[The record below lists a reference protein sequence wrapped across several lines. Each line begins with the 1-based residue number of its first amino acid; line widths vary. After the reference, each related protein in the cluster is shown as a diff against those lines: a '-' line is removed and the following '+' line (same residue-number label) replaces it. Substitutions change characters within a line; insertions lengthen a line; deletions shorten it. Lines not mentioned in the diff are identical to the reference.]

1 MNAWQALIEKSQKK
15 KIPMKKKL
23 IGMVMLVTLAAMQV
37 MGVSAAGSKTTGMAV
52 TGDSKE
58 SYAFEDM
65 SAATGLSADVADLIS
80 QINAGTKTL
89 DDLGKAAPEIAS
101 DLEGK
106 SLITSFEDLV
116 AKNGAP
122 TTDVKGVKISVPA
135 LTSGMSDVAIVH
147 YSTTRSTW
155 EVITPD
161 SVDLENKEV
170 TASFKDLSPVA
181 VIAKVDA
188 SKAADNATGTA
199 PKTGVEA
206 NNSWMAW
213 GCAAVVLMAAAVL
226 TFKKKRV

>member
-1 MNAWQALIEKSQKK
+1 
-15 KIPMKKKL
+15 MKKKL

-170 TASFKDLSPVA
+170 TASFKDLSTVA

>member
-1 MNAWQALIEKSQKK
+1 
-15 KIPMKKKL
+15 MKKKL
-23 IGMVMLVTLAAMQV
+23 IGMVMLVILAAMQV

-135 LTSGMSDVAIVH
+135 LTSGMSDVTIVH

-188 SKAADNATGTA
+188 PKAADNATGTA

-213 GCAAVVLMAAAVL
+213 GCAAVVLMAAAIL

>member
-1 MNAWQALIEKSQKK
+1 
-15 KIPMKKKL
+15 MKKKL
-23 IGMVMLVTLAAMQV
+23 IGMAMLVTLAAMQV
-37 MGVSAAGSKTTGMAV
+37 MGVSAEGSKTTGMAV

-58 SYAFEDM
+58 SYAFEDV
-65 SAATGLSADVADLIS
+65 SAAIGLSADVADLLS

-89 DDLGKAAPEIAS
+89 DDLEKAAPEIAS

-116 AKNGAP
+116 AQNGAP

-135 LTSGMSDVAIVH
+135 LTSGMSDLAIVH

-161 SVDLENKEV
+161 NLDLENKEV

-181 VIAKVDA
+181 VIAKVDV

>member
-1 MNAWQALIEKSQKK
+1 
-15 KIPMKKKL
+15 MKKKL
-23 IGMVMLVTLAAMQV
+23 IGMAMLVTLAAMQV

-116 AKNGAP
+116 AQNGAP

-170 TASFKDLSPVA
+170 TASFKDLSPVT

>member
-1 MNAWQALIEKSQKK
+1 
-15 KIPMKKKL
+15 MKKKL
-23 IGMVMLVTLAAMQV
+23 IGLAMLVTLAAMQV

-52 TGDSKE
+52 TGDSKG

-116 AKNGAP
+116 AQNGAP

-135 LTSGMSDVAIVH
+135 LTSGMSDVAVVH
-147 YSTTRSTW
+147 YSTARSTW

-161 SVDLENKEV
+161 SVDLEYKEV

>member
-1 MNAWQALIEKSQKK
+1 
-15 KIPMKKKL
+15 MKKKL
-23 IGMVMLVTLAAMQV
+23 IGMAMLVTLAAMQV
-37 MGVSAAGSKTTGMAV
+37 MVVSAAGSKITGMAV

>member
-1 MNAWQALIEKSQKK
+1 
-15 KIPMKKKL
+15 MKKKL
-23 IGMVMLVTLAAMQV
+23 IGMAMLVTLAAMQV
-37 MGVSAAGSKTTGMAV
+37 MGVSAAGSKITGMAV

-147 YSTTRSTW
+147 YSTVRSTW

-206 NNSWMAW
+206 NNLWMAW

>member
-1 MNAWQALIEKSQKK
+1 
-15 KIPMKKKL
+15 MKKKL
-23 IGMVMLVTLAAMQV
+23 IGMAMLVTLAAMQV
-37 MGVSAAGSKTTGMAV
+37 MGVSAAGSKITGMAV

-155 EVITPD
+155 EVIAPD

>member
-1 MNAWQALIEKSQKK
+1 
-15 KIPMKKKL
+15 MKKKL
-23 IGMVMLVTLAAMQV
+23 IGMAMLVTLAAMQV
-37 MGVSAAGSKTTGMAV
+37 MGVSAAGSKITGMAV
-52 TGDSKE
+52 
-58 SYAFEDM
+58 
-65 SAATGLSADVADLIS
+65 
-80 QINAGTKTL
+80 
-89 DDLGKAAPEIAS
+89 PEIAS

-213 GCAAVVLMAAAVL
+213 GCAAVVLMAAAIL

>member
-1 MNAWQALIEKSQKK
+1 
-15 KIPMKKKL
+15 MKKKL
-23 IGMVMLVTLAAMQV
+23 IGMAMLVTLAAMQV
-37 MGVSAAGSKTTGMAV
+37 MGVSAAGSKITGMAV

-155 EVITPD
+155 EVIIPD

>member
-1 MNAWQALIEKSQKK
+1 
-15 KIPMKKKL
+15 MKKKL
-23 IGMVMLVTLAAMQV
+23 IGMAMLITLAAMQV

-58 SYAFEDM
+58 SYAFKDM

-101 DLEGK
+101 DLKGK

-116 AKNGAP
+116 AQNGAP

-147 YSTTRSTW
+147 YSTIRSTW

-161 SVDLENKEV
+161 SVDLGNKEV

-213 GCAAVVLMAAAVL
+213 GCAAVVLMATAVL

>member
-1 MNAWQALIEKSQKK
+1 
-15 KIPMKKKL
+15 MKKKL
-23 IGMVMLVTLAAMQV
+23 IGMAMLITLAAMQV

-58 SYAFEDM
+58 SYAFKDM

-101 DLEGK
+101 DLKGK

-116 AKNGAP
+116 AQNGAP

-161 SVDLENKEV
+161 SVDLGNKEV

-213 GCAAVVLMAAAVL
+213 GCAAVVLMATAVL

>member
-1 MNAWQALIEKSQKK
+1 
-15 KIPMKKKL
+15 MKKKL
-23 IGMVMLVTLAAMQV
+23 IGMAMLVTLAAMQV
-37 MGVSAAGSKTTGMAV
+37 MGVSAEGSKTTGMAV

-58 SYAFEDM
+58 SYAFEDV
-65 SAATGLSADVADLIS
+65 SAAIGLSADVADLLS

-89 DDLGKAAPEIAS
+89 DDLEKAAPEIAS

-116 AKNGAP
+116 AQNGAP

-161 SVDLENKEV
+161 NVDLENKEV
-170 TASFKDLSPVA
+170 TASFKDLAPVA
-181 VIAKVDA
+181 VIAKVDV

>member
-1 MNAWQALIEKSQKK
+1 
-15 KIPMKKKL
+15 MKKKL
-23 IGMVMLVTLAAMQV
+23 IGMSMLVTLAAMQV
-37 MGVSAAGSKTTGMAV
+37 MGVSAAGSKITGMAV

-116 AKNGAP
+116 AQNGAP

>member
-1 MNAWQALIEKSQKK
+1 
-15 KIPMKKKL
+15 MKKKL
-23 IGMVMLVTLAAMQV
+23 IGMAMLVTLAAMQV

-52 TGDSKE
+52 TGDS
-58 SYAFEDM
+58 YAFEDM

-80 QINAGTKTL
+80 QVNAGTKTL

-116 AKNGAP
+116 AQNGAP

-135 LTSGMSDVAIVH
+135 LTSGMSDAAIVH

-206 NNSWMAW
+206 NNSW
-213 GCAAVVLMAAAVL
+213 AAVVLMAAAVL

>member
-1 MNAWQALIEKSQKK
+1 
-15 KIPMKKKL
+15 MKKKL
-23 IGMVMLVTLAAMQV
+23 IGMAMLVTLAAMQV
-37 MGVSAAGSKTTGMAV
+37 MGVSAEGSKTTGMAV

-58 SYAFEDM
+58 SYAFEDV
-65 SAATGLSADVADLIS
+65 SAAIGLSADVADLLS

-89 DDLGKAAPEIAS
+89 DDLEKAAPEIAS

-116 AKNGAP
+116 AQNGAP

-161 SVDLENKEV
+161 NVDLENKEV

-181 VIAKVDA
+181 VIAKVDV

>member
-1 MNAWQALIEKSQKK
+1 
-15 KIPMKKKL
+15 MKKKL
-23 IGMVMLVTLAAMQV
+23 IGLAMLVTLAAMQV

-52 TGDSKE
+52 VGDTQG
-58 SYAFEDM
+58 SYAFEDV
-65 SAATGLSADVADLIS
+65 SKAQGLDADTADLIS

-89 DDLGKAAPEIAS
+89 DDLAKAAPEIAS
-101 DLEGK
+101 SLEGK
-106 SLITSFEDLV
+106 SLVTSIQDL
-116 AKNGAP
+116 AALDGAS
-122 TTDVKGVKISVPA
+122 TTDVKLTMSVPA
-135 LTSGMSDVAIVH
+135 LTSGMTDVAVLH
-147 YSTTRSTW
+147 YSTARSTW

>member
-1 MNAWQALIEKSQKK
+1 MYRKDSVRWIKHVDFIILDLICLQVAFVLAYALSGYGANPYQ
-15 KIPMKKKL
+15 L
-23 IGMVMLVTLAAMQV
+23 ILYRN
-37 MGVSAAGSKTTGMAV
+37 MAIFM
-52 TGDSKE
+52 E
-58 SYAFEDM
+58 
-65 SAATGLSADVADLIS
+65 VADL
-80 QINAGTKTL
+80 
-89 DDLGKAAPEIAS
+89 
-101 DLEGK
+101 
-106 SLITSFEDLV
+106 V
-116 AKNGAP
+116 AQNGAP

-135 LTSGMSDVAIVH
+135 LTSGMSDVAVVH
-147 YSTTRSTW
+147 YSTARSTW

>member
-1 MNAWQALIEKSQKK
+1 
-15 KIPMKKKL
+15 MKKKL
-23 IGMVMLVTLAAMQV
+23 IGLAMLVTLAAMQV

-52 TGDSKE
+52 VGDTQG
-58 SYAFEDM
+58 SYAFEDV
-65 SAATGLSADVADLIS
+65 SKAQGLDADTADLIS

-89 DDLGKAAPEIAS
+89 DDLAKAAPEIAS
-101 DLEGK
+101 SLEGK
-106 SLITSFEDLV
+106 SLVTSIQDL
-116 AKNGAP
+116 AALDGAS
-122 TTDVKGVKISVPA
+122 TTDVKLTMSVPA
-135 LTSGMSDVAIVH
+135 LTSGMTDVAVLH
-147 YSTTRSTW
+147 YSTARSTW

-188 SKAADNATGTA
+188 TKAADNATGTA

>member
-1 MNAWQALIEKSQKK
+1 
-15 KIPMKKKL
+15 MKKKL
-23 IGMVMLVTLAAMQV
+23 IGMAMLVTLAAMQV

-80 QINAGTKTL
+80 QINAGTKTP

-116 AKNGAP
+116 AQNGAP

>member
-1 MNAWQALIEKSQKK
+1 
-15 KIPMKKKL
+15 MKKKL
-23 IGMVMLVTLAAMQV
+23 IGMAMLITLAAMQV

-58 SYAFEDM
+58 SYAFKDM

-101 DLEGK
+101 DLKGK

-116 AKNGAP
+116 AQNGAP

-161 SVDLENKEV
+161 SVDLGNKEV